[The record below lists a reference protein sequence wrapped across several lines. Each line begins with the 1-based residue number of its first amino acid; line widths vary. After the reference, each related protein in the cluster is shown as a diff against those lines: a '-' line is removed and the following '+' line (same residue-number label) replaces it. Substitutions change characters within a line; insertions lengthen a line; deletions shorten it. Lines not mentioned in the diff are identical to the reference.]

1 MYNIDEIRANYKSFT
16 DARIIRIAKQES
28 QSLKREVVPVLLAEI
43 KRRGLGTDLVQWV
56 EAETRELSSPERAA
70 LLKIITSSTCPNCQ
84 QNSELRG
91 YRYDTLIGALITSFD
106 SSQTSIICKNCGKRD
121 LRKSLSLSLLL
132 GWWSVPS
139 FLRMP
144 FLLVGKLNDYVKRD
158 KVSADLLNGLIDQH
172 KGRILLSDDA
182 EKEIG
187 LIVQEFNRA
196 NEQEYLS

>member
-1 MYNIDEIRANYKSFT
+1 MYSIDEIRANYQDFT

-56 EAETRELSSPERAA
+56 EAETRQLSSPQRAA
-70 LLKIITSSTCPNCQ
+70 LLKMVTSSTCPSCK
-84 QNSELRG
+84 QNNELRG
-91 YRYDTLIGALITSFD
+91 YRYDTLIGALITSFN
-106 SSQTSIICKNCGKRD
+106 SSQTSIICSNCGKRD

-132 GWWSVPS
+132 GWWSVPT

-144 FLLVGKLNDYVKRD
+144 FLLVGKLNDYVKKD
-158 KVSADLLNGLIDQH
+158 QVSADILNGLIDQH
-172 KGRILLSDDA
+172 KGRILLSDNA

-187 LIVQEFNRA
+187 LIIQEFNRA
-196 NEQEYLS
+196 NEEEYLS